1 MVLKSLE
8 NLLTKSI
15 SEGTYRNYDLMVPW
29 KNTAWDDVWSK
40 FVQWVIMPYVR
51 RRLEEVRDKPMSR
64 MAHAASRLG
73 GLMRW
78 GTELS
83 LDTMVHLL

>member
-1 MVLKSLE
+1 MV
-8 NLLTKSI
+8 
-15 SEGTYRNYDLMVPW
+15 VPW
-29 KNTAWDDVWSK
+29 KNATWDDVWSK
-40 FVQWVIMPYVR
+40 FVQWVIMSYMTR
-51 RRLEEVRDKPMSR
+51 GLGEVHYKLMSR
-64 MAHAASRLG
+64 MAHAATRLD